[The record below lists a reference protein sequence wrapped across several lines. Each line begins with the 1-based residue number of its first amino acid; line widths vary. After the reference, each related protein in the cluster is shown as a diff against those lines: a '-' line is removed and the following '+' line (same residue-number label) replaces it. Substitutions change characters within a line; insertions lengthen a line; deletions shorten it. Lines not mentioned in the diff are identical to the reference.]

1 MGLDLP
7 SGVSVVPLLLGFS
20 ARGFSG
26 CVQGFFMVPL
36 WSARPPSHRPR
47 VTVILWPREAMSV
60 SPALCHRAPGPTGR
74 DCPAFC
80 P

>member
-1 MGLDLP
+1 MGLNLL
-7 SGVSVVPLLLGFS
+7 SGVSVVPLLLGSS

-36 WSARPPSHRPR
+36 WSARPPSHRPH

-60 SPALCHRAPGPTGR
+60 SPALCRHASGPAGHN
-74 DCPAFC
+74 
-80 P
+80 